1 MPARPTSIKRPLKA
15 KSAVE
20 LHSVAQDGKPT
31 PQPRH
36 KEGNA
41 GEWGGGGLSKV
52 LSLNG
57 GICIL
62 YITKLI
68 SLWNK
73 YSTLYSYSLHIVL
86 LRLMNYSAMYKLVL
100 YLRLIHHLS

>member
-41 GEWGGGGLSKV
+41 GEGGGVVKGVKFER
-52 LSLNG
+52 
-57 GICIL
+57 
-62 YITKLI
+62 
-68 SLWNK
+68 WN
-73 YSTLYSYSLHIVL
+73 LH
-86 LRLMNYSAMYKLVL
+86 LV
-100 YLRLIHHLS
+100 HN